1 MSNSDVRSPI
11 GNNPNPREDIFA
23 DLQVIPAPSPVIRM
37 PPWAAWFQNQGAP
50 LWLAGTVLQW
60 DGYNTVMARI
70 AAIGLLARLW
80 DPSLGGTS
88 PRKEIAA
95 WLRAA
100 NLNKEE
106 IAFLLENLTHRA
118 GQLALRIEEEEE
130 DFSSSLRW
138 IVEEREFLQ
147 SVRSALRTVVDT
159 GFADGILRSLDER
172 AEEMGLRLQMP
183 VLPEDHAWSL
193 AWMEPEAWWSVA
205 DPESPSA

>member
-1 MSNSDVRSPI
+1 M
-11 GNNPNPREDIFA
+11 
-23 DLQVIPAPSPVIRM
+23 
-37 PPWAAWFQNQGAP
+37 
-50 LWLAGTVLQW
+50 WLAKTVLQW
-60 DGYNTVMARI
+60 DGHNTVMSRL

-100 NLNKEE
+100 KLNEEE

-118 GQLALRIEEEEE
+118 GQLALRLEEE

-147 SVRSALRTVVDT
+147 SVRSALRTVIDT
-159 GFADGILRSLDER
+159 GFADGLFSSLDER
-172 AEEMGLRLQMP
+172 ADAMGLRLQMP
-183 VLPEDHAWSL
+183 VLPEDYAWSL